1 MEKKKYLKGFANFG
15 FAPVAEDTVTAYKA
29 GEVTK
34 LPGAISGAPTDNRT
48 EYTIYA
54 DDDIYDSGSE
64 WKDTTLVV
72 TIQEADAKNIAALTG
87 AEYDESTGELK
98 EGTFDDAPVVATT
111 FSALR
116 SDFGYRLFRYPSC
129 RCTGYKI
136 THNTRG
142 ENNNAQA
149 YELTFKCSPRKIDHT
164 IRETNDVDMGTP
176 LTWLDTIP
184 ALPETP
190 VVPQE
195 G

>member
-1 MEKKKYLKGFANFG
+1 MGKKYLKGFANCG
-15 FAPVAEDTVTAYKA
+15 YAPVAEDTVAAYKA

-34 LPGAISGAPTDNRT
+34 LPGASSGAPTDNKT

-54 DDDIYDSGSE
+54 DDDVYDSGAE
-64 WKDTTLVV
+64 WKDTTLVITV
-72 TIQEADAKNIAALTG
+72 LEADTKDIAALAG
-87 AEYDESTGELK
+87 AALDESTGELK
-98 EGTFDDAPVVATT
+98 EGTFDDAPLVAFT

-116 SDFGYRLFRYPSC
+116 GDFGYRLFRYPSC

-142 ENNNAQA
+142 DNNDAQS

-164 IRETNDVDMGTP
+164 IRETKDVDKGTP

-190 VVPQE
+190 VVSGE